1 MKYICLGL
9 DEYVNGTA
17 TKPPQIFYKFKD
29 ETGLIIRQD
38 FYTDIKK
45 QYASLNL
52 GLVTEKHARKIANYL
67 CRQSPWELDVD
78 SKMKLSLP
86 LIPNLYDIIH
96 Y

>member
-9 DEYVNGTA
+9 DEYVNGSA
-17 TKPPQIFYKFKD
+17 AKPPQIFYKFKD

-52 GLVTEKHARKIANYL
+52 GLVTQIHAEKIGEYL
-67 CRQSPWELDVD
+67 CVQSPLELTGNPDV
-78 SKMKLSLP
+78 KLTLP
-86 LIPNLYDIIH
+86 LIPKLYDVIH
-96 Y
+96 